1 MRANAIPALLAV
13 VALCAVAASAAAESL
28 SCGTAQANIALYN
41 KGRLGYTSATLDVR
55 SGKRQVTRRFEFV
68 WLNAACLTN
77 PAGRPFLV
85 YQAYCGGPRCSDEH
99 DWGIIEPAS
108 LKVLLEPSAGNRKK
122 AEAIFGGPLD
132 PL

>member
-1 MRANAIPALLAV
+1 MRANAAPALLA
-13 VALCAVAASAAAESL
+13 LFAVASTAAAETL
-28 SCGTAQANIALYN
+28 SCGTAQATIALSN
-41 KGRLGYTSATLDVR
+41 KGRYGYTTASLEVR
-55 SGKRQVTRRFEFV
+55 SGKRQVRRQFEYV

-77 PAGRPFLV
+77 PEGRPFLI
-85 YQAYCGGPRCSDEH
+85 YQAYCGGPRCSDQH